1 MNKKLRTAISL
12 ILLLVGVPAAVY
24 LCSLANRKYY
34 LTSLLVIFL
43 TLAAFFLRFE
53 KRKPQAREL
62 VMIAVM
68 CALAVAARAI
78 FAAIPHF
85 KPMMA
90 IIMITGI
97 AFGPEAG
104 FLTGAMTG
112 FVSNFLFGQGPWTPW
127 QMFAYGI
134 GGLLAGY
141 FTRWGLLHQAP
152 RGKCD
157 LIVMPLFG
165 FLTIVLVVGPLLD
178 TCTLLTMS
186 STVSPAAAAAVYL
199 SGLPVNA
206 VHGIAT
212 LLTLLLVG
220 KPLLEKLQRI
230 QVKYGMMEL

>member
-1 MNKKLRTAISL
+1 MNKKLRAAISL
-12 ILLLVGVPAAVY
+12 VLLLAGIPATVY
-24 LCSLANRKYY
+24 LCALTDRKYY
-34 LTSLLVIFL
+34 FSGLLIIAL
-43 TLAAFFLRFE
+43 TLLAFFLRFE

-85 KPMMA
+85 KPMMG

-127 QMFAYGI
+127 QMFAYGM

-141 FTRWGLLHQAP
+141 CTRWGLLHQVP
-152 RGKCD
+152 RGKRD

-165 FLTIVLVVGPLLD
+165 FLSIVLVVGPLLD

-186 STVSPAAAAAVYL
+186 SVVSPAAAAAIYL

-206 VHGIAT
+206 VHGTAT
-212 LLTLLLVG
+212 ALTLLLVG
-220 KPLLEKLQRI
+220 KPLLEKLHRI
-230 QVKYGMMEL
+230 RIKYGMMEL